1 MNPPGGRRVYAGSF
15 LGVLVVGT
23 ASLAFVVLKPFLV
36 AIAWAIVIAVG
47 GQAPWR
53 VLDRSLAPRRGL
65 AASLM
70 CLGVTLVVILPAGI
84 IGSVLFGQATH
95 AVTLLR
101 DELRSRQVA
110 SFSDVVALPWV
121 TQALRWVEART
132 GITPQ
137 ALLDKAA
144 DAAATIS
151 AFVAA
156 KSGGFVLGFMEALV
170 TFMLT
175 IFLLFFL
182 FRDGK
187 AFVAAFT
194 DLLPLKAS
202 ERERIVGS
210 LGLMLQAIFRGSLLC
225 GLIQG
230 ATGGLGWGLAGLSS
244 PVLAGSIMALCSL
257 LPVGGTA
264 LVWLPGAIWLWIGGS
279 KGAAIFLFVWGA
291 VITSFVADN
300 LLKPLLMQGSGGLNT
315 LVVFLGVFGGLSAF
329 GLLGIFI
336 GPIGLAVAVMVL
348 QVVRQLARESEAPDE
363 ASLDGQ

>member
-1 MNPPGGRRVYAGSF
+1 M
-15 LGVLVVGT
+15 
-23 ASLAFVVLKPFLV
+23 
-36 AIAWAIVIAVG
+36 
-47 GQAPWR
+47 
-53 VLDRSLAPRRGL
+53 
-65 AASLM
+65 M

-84 IGSVLFGQATH
+84 LGSVLFGQATH

-110 SFSDVVALPWV
+110 SFADVIALPWV
-121 TQALRWVEART
+121 TGALRWVEART

-137 ALLDKAA
+137 TLLDKAA
-144 DAAATIS
+144 DAAASIS
-151 AFVAA
+151 SFVAA

-170 TFMLT
+170 TFALT

-182 FRDGK
+182 FRDGE

-194 DLLPLKAS
+194 DLLPLDAS
-202 ERERIVGS
+202 DQHRIVGS
-210 LGLMLQAIFRGSLLC
+210 LGAMLQSIFRGSLLC

-230 ATGGLGWGLAGLSS
+230 VTGGLGWGLAGLSS

-264 LVWLPGAIWLWIGGS
+264 LVWLPGAIWLWIEGS
-279 KGAAIFLFVWGA
+279 HGAAIFLFMWGA

-300 LLKPLLMQGSGGLNT
+300 LLKPMLMQGSGELNT
-315 LVVFLGVFGGLSAF
+315 LIVFLGVFGGLSAF

-336 GPIGLAVAVMVL
+336 GPISLAVAIMVL
-348 QVVRQLARESEAPDE
+348 QVVRQLARAGEAPHE
-363 ASLDGQ
+363 ASPD

>member
-1 MNPPGGRRVYAGSF
+1 MSPPGERRVYAGSF
-15 LGVLVVGT
+15 LGVLVIG
-23 ASLAFVVLKPFLV
+23 AAMLAVVVLKPFLA

-47 GQAPWR
+47 VQAPWR
-53 VLDRSLAPRRGL
+53 VLERRLAPRRSF
-65 AASLM
+65 AAGVM
-70 CLGVTLVVILPAGI
+70 CLGVTLGVILPAGI

-101 DELRSRQVA
+101 DEFRSRPVA
-110 SFSDVVALPWV
+110 SVADVVALPWV
-121 TQALRWVEART
+121 TEALRWVEART

-137 ALLDKAA
+137 AVLEKAA
-144 DAAATIS
+144 DAATTLS

-156 KSGGFVLGFMEALV
+156 KSGGFVLGFLEALV
-170 TFMLT
+170 TFLLT

-182 FRDGK
+182 FRDGE

-194 DLLPLKAS
+194 DLLPLQAS

-210 LGLMLQAIFRGSLLC
+210 LGTMLQAIFRGSLLC

-230 ATGGLGWGLAGLSS
+230 ATGSLGWGLAGLSS
-244 PVLAGSIMALCSL
+244 PVLAGSIMTLCSF

-264 LVWLPGAIWLWIGGS
+264 LVWLPGAIWLWIDGS
-279 KGAAIFLFVWGA
+279 HGAAIFLLVWGT

-300 LLKPLLMQGSGGLNT
+300 LLKPLLMQGSGELST
-315 LVVFLGVFGGLSAF
+315 LVVFLGVFGGLAAF

-336 GPIGLAVAVMVL
+336 GPLGLAVALMVL
-348 QVVRQLARESEAPDE
+348 QVVRQLARQGE
-363 ASLDGQ
+363 ASNEASPD